1 MRFRPRQSAPAESSS
16 GPGEARRTYDLRSGT
31 ATLQLLDRKL
41 ESATP
46 FFSRSATR
54 LTRSLAAGGFEPKH
68 RLDVPFPVRA
78 DGVQHPHGERDHRK
92 SFAVSCSNSVL
103 AAYTG

>member
-1 MRFRPRQSAPAESSS
+1 MRFRPRQSALAESSS
-16 GPGEARRTYDLRSGT
+16 GPGEARRTYEPRSGT
-31 ATLQLLDRKL
+31 ATLQPLDRKL

-54 LTRSLAAGGFEPKH
+54 LTKSLAAGVSSRNH
-68 RLDVPFPVRA
+68 RLDVRFPVRA

-103 AAYTG
+103 AA